1 MKTPPITTDFRHDA
15 DIVHPN
21 GHRSGVELL
30 TPTLRAAFVLS
41 WIAAGLM
48 LVASAAGVFVEGLY
62 TDGAWGREALRG
74 GDLVTLVVAVPILIA
89 ALVLSARGSS
99 RAQAVWVGMLVYTA
113 YAYAYAVFGTR
124 FNDAFLVH
132 IAILSLSVFA
142 LACAVLNLDREAI
155 ADTLRSA
162 RRARWVGAF
171 LVIVGVLQGAL
182 WGFLIVRNAITGE
195 VLHDIPVAGQHLVF
209 ALDLGFLMP
218 LLIVA
223 GVLLYRQRPIGYLL
237 GPAMAVMGAVY
248 QVNLMIA
255 GVFQANADVAGVKAF
270 PPEGILLTV
279 TFVVAAAAV
288 LWGRRP
294 SER

>member
-21 GHRSGVELL
+21 GHRSGVE
-30 TPTLRAAFVLS
+30 PPSPALRAAFVLS
-41 WIAAGLM
+41 WIAAALM
-48 LVASAAGVFVEGLY
+48 LVASAVGVFVEGLY
-62 TDGAWGREALRG
+62 TDQAWGREAFRG
-74 GDLVTLVVAVPILIA
+74 GDVITLVVAVPTLIA
-89 ALVLSARGSS
+89 ALALSARGSL
-99 RAQAVWVGMLVYTA
+99 RAQVVWIGMLAYTA
-113 YAYAYAVFGTR
+113 YNYAYAVFGTR
-124 FNDAFLVH
+124 FNDVFLVH
-132 IAILSLSVFA
+132 IAILSLSLFA
-142 LACAVLNLDREAI
+142 LACSVPNLDREAI
-155 ADTLRSA
+155 ADALRSE
-162 RRARWVGAF
+162 RRAKLVGAF

-223 GVLLYRQRPIGYLL
+223 GVLLYRQRPIGYVL
-237 GPAMAVMGAVY
+237 GAAMAVMGAIY

-255 GVFQANADVAGVKAF
+255 GVFQDRADVAGVEAF

-279 TFVVAAAAV
+279 TFLAAAMAI
-288 LWGRRP
+288 LWGRRSP
-294 SER
+294 ER